1 MNPTIE
7 TEILRQIYPEHVLID
22 LSSAQVRSN
31 LPSQGQDL
39 SLSQIDLNRLCMTVV
54 KSWMS
59 KTIELEINPVFPCW
73 FGGKDRLN
81 FISKL
86 VNGFAVQIGETKII
100 FIPSDSIDLE
110 EFTVPQEW
118 VDLPNW
124 AANYYVPVRVDLH
137 EQHLHLWGFISHADL
152 KNKAQFDRVFRNY
165 QIAGIDTIAN
175 LDLLQEYCELHTLPK
190 SIEIDTEIDSVGQL
204 STTGEKL
211 IQQLQ
216 QHNSRFSPRLELP
229 FSQWGAMLNHPQWLE
244 RYLNPET
251 DLSLWWKSTK
261 LAICDGWE
269 SIENF
274 INPPQ
279 AIPALNPF
287 KKIPTLNRV
296 NGVALSSDREIQAAI
311 AELYHHQTDLPIPDL
326 ITNEQDL
333 IPLLKYCKTAKI
345 WWKAAEYL
353 WTIKPN
359 HSSLITRI
367 RQLETQFA
375 GHSIALMISMI
386 LTPDGHI
393 AVLVRLYPTG
403 GATHLPPGLQL
414 TIQNDQG
421 ANLLTN
427 PQGDPYIATA
437 RKDIKDVCIQLYFV
451 ADADDRFGSC
461 IKLDNIEVTKA
472 FKLQKSDSH

>member
-7 TEILRQIYPEHVLID
+7 TEMLRQIYPEHVLID
-22 LSSAQVRSN
+22 LSSAQVRLN

-39 SLSQIDLNRLCMTVV
+39 SLSQIDLNQLCMTVV
-54 KSWMS
+54 KSWIS
-59 KTIELEINPVFPCW
+59 KTIELEIKPVFPCW
-73 FGGKDRLN
+73 FGGKDRLD

-137 EQHLHLWGFISHADL
+137 GQHLHLWGFISHADL

-165 QIAGIDTIAN
+165 QIAGVDTIAN
-175 LDLLQEYCELHTLPK
+175 LDLLQEYCELHTLTK
-190 SIEIDTEIDSVGQL
+190 LIEIDAEIDSVHQL
-204 STTGEKL
+204 SEQL
-211 IQQLQ
+211 IQKLQ
-216 QHNSRFSPRLELP
+216 QHNSRFSPRLNLP
-229 FSQWGAMLNHPQWLE
+229 FTQWGAILNHSQWLE

-251 DLSLWWKSTK
+251 DLSIWWKSTK

-269 SIENF
+269 SIDNF

-296 NGVALSSDREIQAAI
+296 NGVALGSDHEIKGAI
-311 AELYHHQTDLPIPDL
+311 ADLYHHQHDLTTPDL
-326 ITNEQDL
+326 ITKEDL
-333 IPLLKYCKTAKI
+333 IPLLKHCKTAKI

-353 WTIKPN
+353 WTIQPD
-359 HSSLITRI
+359 HPILITRI
-367 RQLETQFA
+367 RKLETQFA

-386 LTPDGHI
+386 PTPDAHI

-403 GATHLPPGLQL
+403 GATHLHPGLQL
-414 TIQNDQG
+414 TIQDDRG
-421 ANLLTN
+421 TNLLTN

-437 RKDIKDVCIQLYFV
+437 RKDIQDACIQLYFV
-451 ADADDRFGSC
+451 ADSDDRFVSC
-461 IKLDNIEVTKA
+461 ITLDKVSTTKA
-472 FKLQKSDSH
+472 FKLQQADSA

>member
-1 MNPTIE
+1 MNPTLE
-7 TEILRQIYPEHVLID
+7 TEMLRQIYPEHVLID
-22 LSSAQVRSN
+22 LSSEQVRLN

-39 SLSQIDLNRLCMTVV
+39 SLSQIDLNQLCMTVV
-54 KSWMS
+54 KSWIS
-59 KTIELEINPVFPCW
+59 KTIELEIKPVFPCW
-73 FGGKDRLN
+73 FGGKDRLD

-137 EQHLHLWGFISHADL
+137 GQHLHLWGFISHADL

-190 SIEIDTEIDSVGQL
+190 SIEIDAEIDSVHQL
-204 STTGEKL
+204 SATVDKL

-229 FSQWGAMLNHPQWLE
+229 FAQWGAILNRPQWLE

-251 DLSLWWKSTK
+251 DLSVWWKSTK

-269 SIENF
+269 SIDNF
-274 INPPQ
+274 INPSQ

-287 KKIPTLNRV
+287 KKLPSLDRV
-296 NGVALSSDREIQAAI
+296 NGISIGYDREIKAAI
-311 AELYHHQTDLPIPDL
+311 TELYQQQNDLPIPDS
-326 ITNEQDL
+326 IEREDL
-333 IPLLKYCKTAKI
+333 IPLLKHCKTAKI
-345 WWKAAEYL
+345 WWKAVEYL
-353 WTIKPN
+353 WAIQPD
-359 HSSLITRI
+359 HPILVTRI
-367 RQLETQFA
+367 RTLETQFA

-386 LTPDGHI
+386 PTPDRRI
-393 AVLVRLYPTG
+393 AVLARLYPTG
-403 GATHLPPGLQL
+403 GITHLPPGLQL
-414 TIQNDQG
+414 TIQDDRGTNF
-421 ANLLTN
+421 LTN
-427 PQGDPYIATA
+427 PQGEPYVAIARENT
-437 RKDIKDVCIQLYFV
+437 KDVCIQLYFV
-451 ADADDRFGSC
+451 ADANDRFVSC
-461 IKLDNIEVTKA
+461 ITLDKVSISKA
-472 FKLQKSDSH
+472 FTLPQADSA